1 MPGASRFENKVCV
14 VTGGAGG
21 IGAAVVRRLHSEGAH
36 VAILDLADEAGES
49 LAAELR
55 AAGGGGGGGHV
66 LYVHTNVA
74 SETEVEAAFHRVE
87 EEFAPRVAAAA
98 TATAAGATASSP
110 SIPFA
115 VDSLICMAAVFVYG
129 EVHTASS
136 ADWDRVLAV
145 NVKGSAFCCRAVL
158 PAMRARG
165 RGGSIVLTSSITGTI
180 AFPAFVPYSATKA
193 ALIQMTRDIALDNG
207 KFGIRVN
214 CCAPGPIFTQGG
226 TVAHAK
232 SEGRAVE
239 DVCAELSREVS
250 LRRMGTV
257 DECAGAVCF
266 LASDDAGYVTGE
278 TLMCDGGFTRK

>member
-1 MPGASRFENKVCV
+1 MPPAQRFLGRVVV

-55 AAGGGGGGGHV
+55 SVGGGLGHV
-66 LYVHTNVA
+66 AYIRCDVS
-74 SETEVEAAFHRVE
+74 SEAGVDAAFRRVEA
-87 EEFAPRVAAAA
+87 EFAPRVVAA
-98 TATAAGATASSP
+98 ASSP
-110 SIPFA
+110 SSSSVAPPPPAPFA
-115 VDSLICMAAVFVYG
+115 VDSLVCMAAVFVYG

-136 ADWDRVLAV
+136 ADWDRVLGV
-145 NVKGSAFCCRAVL
+145 NVKGAAFCCRAVL

-165 RGGSIVLTSSITGTI
+165 RGGSIVFTSSITGTI

-193 ALIQMTRDIALDNG
+193 ALIQMTRDVALDNG

-239 DVCAELSREVS
+239 DVCAELAREVS

-257 DECAGAVCF
+257 DECAAAVCF